1 MEFKNMANIIFI
13 DNFDSFSYNLVDE
26 FKVLGNTVEVYR
38 NNLPLNILL
47 EKINSTENP
56 IVVISPGP
64 GNPSQAGCIVELIS
78 TIKGKVPVIGIC
90 LGHQAIIEAYGGIV
104 SHSNEIVHGK
114 IARVKHTKHTIFNGL
129 ESPITVARYHSLVA
143 VKVPPSLEVIAEV
156 NDLVMAVVDDEN
168 KICGLQFHPE
178 SIMTIEGSKLLK
190 NIIQWVK
197 NDNY

>member
-1 MEFKNMANIIFI
+1 MANIIFI

-47 EKINSTENP
+47 EKINFIENP

-78 TIKGKVPVIGIC
+78 SIKGKVPVIGIC

-104 SHSNEIVHGK
+104 SHANEIVHGK
-114 IARVKHTKHTIFNGL
+114 IARVKHNKHQIFKNL
-129 ESPITVARYHSLVA
+129 DTPITVARYHSLVA

-156 NDLVMAVVDDEN
+156 
-168 KICGLQFHPE
+168 K
-178 SIMTIEGSKLLK
+178 
-190 NIIQWVK
+190 
-197 NDNY
+197 